1 MTRLAPPYPPP
12 PDGAPLRVAF
22 IGQRT
27 YYEQCAMEGPANGVV
42 PRFLDHR
49 DGAPFDAT
57 LAELERFAP
66 HAVVVFRPETVPAG
80 ALHGIAAPIV
90 GVVTATLPRAGRSS
104 HPELDYNLAELSR
117 ADRGNVDRAICVD
130 PLGFETARTLLPAW
144 RSMPLPVADSLYRAP
159 TPSHQP
165 PKMVYIGHPSMH
177 REDTLLDIKH
187 KFDLPHYAHGLMGDE
202 LRAVLAATDVA
213 IALHNDRWLVAFES
227 SVLLHLAAGQLVLS
241 EPLDPT
247 FGLDPGIHYVEF
259 GDKYMLDLRIH
270 QLHGS
275 PDVYDRV
282 RIRGHHFA
290 RQFRA
295 AAVWPRVVRDLL
307 ADVVAFGTHRAAA
320 AAA

>member
-1 MTRLAPPYPPP
+1 VTRPVPPYPPP
-12 PDGAPLRVAF
+12 PEGAPLRVAF
-22 IGQRT
+22 VGQRT
-27 YYEQCAMEGPANGVV
+27 YYEQHVMEGPANGVV
-42 PRFLDHR
+42 PLFLDHR

-66 HAVVVFRPETVPAG
+66 HAVVVLRPETVPPG
-80 ALHGIAAPIV
+80 ALRDVAVPV
-90 GVVTATLPRAGRSS
+90 LGVVTATLPRAGRSS

-117 ADRGNVDRAICVD
+117 ADRDDFDRVICVD
-130 PLGFETARTLLPAW
+130 PLGFATASTLLPTW
-144 RSMPLPVADSLYRAP
+144 RSLPLPVADSLYRAP
-159 TPSHQP
+159 TPARHP
-165 PKMVYIGHPSMH
+165 PKMVYIGHPSTH

-227 SVLLHLAAGQLVLS
+227 GVLLHLAAGHLVLS

-247 FGLDPGIHYVEF
+247 YGLDPGIHYIEF

-270 QLHGS
+270 QLRDA
-275 PDVYDRV
+275 PDVYERV
-282 RIRGHHFA
+282 RIRGHHFS

-295 AAVWPRVVRDLL
+295 SAVWPRVIGDLL
-307 ADVVAFGTHRAAA
+307 ADVSAFGTDRAA
-320 AAA
+320 